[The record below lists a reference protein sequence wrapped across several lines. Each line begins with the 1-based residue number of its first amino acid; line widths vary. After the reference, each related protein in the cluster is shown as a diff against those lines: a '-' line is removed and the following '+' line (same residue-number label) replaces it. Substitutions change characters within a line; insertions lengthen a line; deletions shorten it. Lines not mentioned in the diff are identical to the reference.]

1 MRFPFYAAIGLG
13 IGLLSLEVLLHFL
26 PVNSGIRMANT
37 TAETPYAHYLPRQ
50 PYLYSAGWG
59 MGSSRHGI
67 TNRQGFSNSRDFA
80 DDANALVIGDS
91 FIESFMIDYPDTV
104 QGQLDARLGKVYAP
118 AASGNGLADALQLAR
133 QFLPTTHAKTVVIFV
148 EPSDLI
154 AIDERASGGHNFFAI
169 SGNTVALQHV
179 AYVESKAK
187 ETVLKSALLRY
198 AYYNLKFPQWFKMK
212 TEASPGSAADDRAA
226 LAAHRARRELA
237 LNYLMGEL
245 QKLQEQYGTRFVFL
259 VDGDRAAIYT
269 PGKSVP
275 TWPGDERPALLRHI
289 RQAGFGLV
297 DMQPLFQSHWR
308 LYRERMDFLPM
319 DGHWNKVGHYLAAQ
333 GVLAAIGSRQ

>member
-13 IGLLSLEVLLHFL
+13 IGLLGLEFVLHFL
-26 PVNSGIRMANT
+26 PVNSGIRMENT
-37 TAETPYAHYLPRQ
+37 TAETPYARYLARQ

-59 MGSSRHGI
+59 MENRRHGI

-80 DDANALVIGDS
+80 DGANALVIGDS

-133 QFLPTTHAKTVVIFV
+133 QFLPSTHAKTVVIFV

-154 AIDERASGGHNFFAI
+154 AIDERASGGHNFFDIA
-169 SGNTVALQHV
+169 GNAVAVRHV
-179 AYVESKAK
+179 PYTESRVK

-212 TEASPGSAADDRAA
+212 TEAKPAGASDDKAS
-226 LAAHRARRELA
+226 AAHRDRRELA
-237 LNYLMGEL
+237 LNYLMDEL
-245 QKLQEQYGTRFVFL
+245 QKLQRQYATRFVFL

-289 RQAGFGLV
+289 RQGGFGLV

-308 LYRERMDFLPM
+308 LYKERMDFLPM
-319 DGHWNKVGHYLAAQ
+319 DGHWNKVGHHLAAQ
-333 GVLAAIGSRQ
+333 GVLDAIASRP